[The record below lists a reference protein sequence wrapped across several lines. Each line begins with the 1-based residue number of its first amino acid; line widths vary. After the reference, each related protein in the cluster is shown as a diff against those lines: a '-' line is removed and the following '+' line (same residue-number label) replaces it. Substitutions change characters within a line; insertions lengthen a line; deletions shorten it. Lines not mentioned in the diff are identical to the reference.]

1 MITIGAL
8 AKRFGL
14 SRSTLLYYDRRG
26 LLRPSARSDKGYR
39 HYAQADSD
47 RLERICL
54 FRDAGI
60 PLDDIA
66 GLLDTEEAGD
76 DLDRVLRRRLADL
89 ASEMSRLRDQQ
100 RLVASMLTGAP
111 PADAPPLDRRTWSDL
126 LAASGFS
133 DADMRRWHVAFERR
147 APARHQ
153 AFLRFLGIPE
163 DEIAEI
169 RGWTA

>member
-1 MITIGAL
+1 MMTIGKL
-8 AKRFGL
+8 AKRFCL

-26 LLRPSARSDKGYR
+26 LLRPSVRSDKGYR
-39 HYAQADSD
+39 HYSQADIE

-60 PLDDIA
+60 PLDDIT
-66 GLLDTEEAGD
+66 GLLETD
-76 DLDRVLRRRLADL
+76 DAADGLDRVLRRRLADL
-89 ASEMSRLRDQQ
+89 AAEMARLRDQQ
-100 RLVASMLTGAP
+100 RLVASMLTGAL

-133 DADMRRWHVAFERR
+133 DADMRRWHIAFERR
-147 APARHQ
+147 TPAKHQ